1 MKLGIMQPYIFPYVG
16 YFQLINLVDKFI
28 IYDDVN
34 YIKKGWVNRNKILNN
49 GTELYFSIPIK
60 KVSQN
65 KLINEHLL
73 GDDYD
78 YWKKKFLNSLN
89 FSYKN
94 SPNFESSYN
103 LISRIL
109 NYETID
115 LVKLLEFSILETCEF
130 LEIST
135 NIHTSSEAKY
145 DNSNLKSSDRILDIS
160 KKEKTSEYVNLI
172 GGINLYDKNEFKKNN
187 IELKFIKTLNFKY
200 YQLSKDFHENLSII
214 DIIMN
219 CNKEEIKN
227 ILLLYKLE

>member
-1 MKLGIMQPYIFPYVG
+1 MKVAIMQPYIFPYIG

-34 YIKKGWVNRNKILNN
+34 YIKKGWINRNKILNN
-49 GTELYFSIPIK
+49 GSELYFSIPIK
-60 KVSQN
+60 KSSQN
-65 KLINEHLL
+65 KLINQLLL

-89 FSYKN
+89 FSYKKA
-94 SPNFESSYN
+94 PNFESSYN

-109 NYETID
+109 NYETLD
-115 LVKLLEFSILETCEF
+115 LTKFLKFSILETCDF
-130 LEIST
+130 LEIPT

-160 KKEKTSEYVNLI
+160 KKEKSSEYFNLI
-172 GGINLYDKNEFKKNN
+172 GGINLYEKKEFQKYN
-187 IELKFIKTLNFKY
+187 IELKFIRTLNFKY
-200 YQLSKDFHENLSII
+200 NQISNDFHENLSII

-219 CNKEEIKN
+219 CSKDEIKDFMN
-227 ILLLYKLE
+227 LYTLE